1 MIVDSLNLPI
11 LLIRNTAD
19 LTKQFFYD
27 KIPSVNLV
35 SSFREEPGPAWKR
48 YNKNLHNWGS
58 RNCQKKWAH
67 NFCLACKSR
76 YWSKQGRSWRIPTK
90 VQHHQTTGHMEAP
103 VRQCSN
109 QVNIWAQLRK
119 VLKITPEG
127 QKDQLLVDRAVNQN
141 FKSRDLNTTWYMDI
155 RVFGT
160 VQG

>member
-1 MIVDSLNLPI
+1 MTRSHLWTWCPVLGKNQVLHERGTTKISITEALETAKKMGSQLLFGLQKQVLIQTGQIMKDPHKGTTPSNYWPI
-11 LLIRNTAD
+11 
-19 LTKQFFYD
+19 
-27 KIPSVNLV
+27 
-35 SSFREEPGPAWKR
+35 
-48 YNKNLHNWGS
+48 
-58 RNCQKKWAH
+58 
-67 NFCLACKSR
+67 
-76 YWSKQGRSWRIPTK
+76 
-90 VQHHQTTGHMEAP
+90 TGHMEAP

-160 VQG
+160 IQG

>member
-1 MIVDSLNLPI
+1 MIVDSLNIPI

-58 RNCQKKWAH
+58 RNCQKMGSQLL
-67 NFCLACKSR
+67 FGLQ
-76 YWSKQGRSWRIPTK
+76 KQVLI
-90 VQHHQTTGHMEAP
+90 QTGQIMKDPHKGTTPSNYRPITGHMEAS

-127 QKDQLLVDRAVNQN
+127 QRTSKPEL
-141 FKSRDLNTTWYMDI
+141 
-155 RVFGT
+155 
-160 VQG
+160 